1 MITDKIVI
9 VRGGGDVATGC
20 IQKLHRSGFGVLVL
34 ESDNPLCIRRTVS
47 VAEAM
52 VSGSTKVEDLTVKRV
67 GDISEA
73 LATINKGIIPVIEDV
88 EGNSIELIKPIAVI
102 DATIAKKNIGTN
114 RNMAPITIALGPGYY
129 ANRDV
134 DYVIETN
141 RGHNL
146 GRIIFEGFAAENTHK
161 PGLIGGYDNERVY
174 YSPMKSTIKVVKDIT
189 ESVKKGDVIAYANDV
204 EIKAD
209 INGVVRGMIRNGAVV
224 GKHTK
229 IADIDPRDD
238 AEKYCF
244 TISDKARNIGGAV
257 LEALMIGLNRMNS
270 SDYQIDNKQ
279 FSKNVGK

>member
-1 MITDKIVI
+1 MIKEEIVI

-20 IQKLHRSGFGVLVL
+20 IQKLHRSGFNVLVL

-47 VAEAM
+47 IAEAM
-52 VSGSTKVEDLTVKRV
+52 VTGSTMVEDLSAKRV
-67 GDISEA
+67 ENIPEA
-73 LATINKGIIPVIEDV
+73 LELLKKGIIPVLEDV
-88 EGNSIELIKPIAVI
+88 EGSSIEVIKPIAVI
-102 DATIAKKNIGTN
+102 DATISKKNIGTN
-114 RNMAPITIALGPGYY
+114 RKMAPITIALGPGYF

-146 GRIIFEGFAAENTHK
+146 GRIVFEGFAAKNTHK

-174 YSPMKSTIKVVKDIT
+174 YSPMESTITVIKDIT
-189 ESVKKGDVIAYANDV
+189 EKVKKGDVIACANDV

-209 INGVVRGMIRNGAVV
+209 IDGVVRGMIRNGAVV

-229 IADIDPRDD
+229 IADIDPRND

-257 LEALMIGLNRMNS
+257 LEALMIGLNRMIS
-270 SDYQIDNKQ
+270 SDYQFDKE
-279 FSKNVGK
+279 